1 MESDGVESDGV
12 KSNVVTSSGTGID
25 NHSQLPA
32 RPDLIRL
39 TIGVF
44 GIGSSGPLIAL
55 SAMPVPTLIFW
66 RNLGGAL
73 FTLPFAL
80 RHKVNRIG
88 VQLAALAGVLLAL
101 HFVAFFISMRMTS
114 VAAGTALTA
123 TQPIYAAFF
132 VKLTGGHIPAKSW
145 VGMFISFLGVLMV
158 TGIDLQLDRKSFLGD
173 LAALISGALAAA
185 YMLVGSRAQQRME
198 TTSYTTICYFI
209 CSITA
214 LPMAL
219 LLGYEVIHFSA
230 REWWILLGL
239 IVGAQLLG
247 HTMFNSTLKRVSPA
261 VVSMIVFFEVPVAAI
276 LAFIFDIGKQPNLSI
291 IPGVALI
298 LLGCALV
305 VLRGNKKSG
314 VEL

>member
-1 MESDGVESDGV
+1 M
-12 KSNVVTSSGTGID
+12 TSASGTGID
-25 NHSQLPA
+25 NHTQLPA

-44 GIGSSGPLIAL
+44 GIGSSGPLIAM

-66 RNLGGAL
+66 RNLGGSL
-73 FTLPFAL
+73 VTLPFAL
-80 RHKVNRIG
+80 RHKVTRSG
-88 VQLAALAGVLLAL
+88 VQLAVIAGVLLAL
-101 HFVAFFISMRMTS
+101 HFVLFFLSMRMTS
-114 VAAGTALTA
+114 VTAGTALVA

-145 VGMFISFLGVLMV
+145 AGMFVSFLGVLLV
-158 TGIDLQLDRKSFLGD
+158 TGIDLQLDTKSFLGD
-173 LAALISGALAAA
+173 LAALVSGALAAA
-185 YMLVGSRAQQRME
+185 YMLVGSRAQTKME
-198 TTSYTTICYFI
+198 TTSYTTICYFV

-219 LLGYEVIHFSA
+219 LLGYEVFHFSA

-261 VVSMIVFFEVPVAAI
+261 IVSMIVFFEVPVAAVI
-276 LAFIFDIGKQPNLSI
+276 ATIFNIGKQPSVGI
-291 IPGVALI
+291 IPGVILI
-298 LLGCALV
+298 LLGCAMV
-305 VLRGNKKSG
+305 VLRNNKEST
-314 VEL
+314 V

>member
-1 MESDGVESDGV
+1 M
-12 KSNVVTSSGTGID
+12 TSASGTGID
-25 NHSQLPA
+25 NHTQLPA

-44 GIGSSGPLIAL
+44 GIGSSGPLIAM

-66 RNLGGAL
+66 RNLGGSL
-73 FTLPFAL
+73 VTLPFAL
-80 RHKVNRIG
+80 RHKVTRSG
-88 VQLAALAGVLLAL
+88 VQLAVIAGVLLAL
-101 HFVAFFISMRMTS
+101 HFVLFFLSMRMTS
-114 VAAGTALTA
+114 VTAGTALVA

-145 VGMFISFLGVLMV
+145 AGMFVSFLGVLLV
-158 TGIDLQLDRKSFLGD
+158 TGIDLQLDTKSFLGD
-173 LAALISGALAAA
+173 VAALVSGALAAA
-185 YMLVGSRAQQRME
+185 YMLVGSRAQTKME
-198 TTSYTTICYFI
+198 TTSYTTICYFV

-219 LLGYEVIHFSA
+219 LLGYEVFHFSA

-261 VVSMIVFFEVPVAAI
+261 IVSMIVFFEVPVAAVI
-276 LAFIFDIGKQPNLSI
+276 ATIFNIGKQPSVGI
-291 IPGVALI
+291 IPGVILI
-298 LLGCALV
+298 LLGCAMV
-305 VLRGNKKSG
+305 VLRNNKEG
-314 VEL
+314 AV